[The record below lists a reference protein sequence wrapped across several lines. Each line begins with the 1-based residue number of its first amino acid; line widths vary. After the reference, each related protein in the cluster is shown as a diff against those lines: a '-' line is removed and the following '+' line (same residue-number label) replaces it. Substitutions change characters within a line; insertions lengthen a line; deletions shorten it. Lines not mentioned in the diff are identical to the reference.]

1 MQKDEIIITNAI
13 VHILETSVG
22 MPILSEYL
30 LERHEE
36 LNDLLRAHIYRVAT
50 GDDLKT
56 CVFREEE
63 EPEMYRLVKDF
74 KVAETGGGG
83 GDLVGF
89 SKEAAVR
96 LYDIM
101 YKNPAIPSAD
111 FCVVTFKSEGKS
123 YLALLKMNYK
133 DSFVHMTQN
142 AEDGSNYNA
151 IIMQHATL
159 PASGS
164 KLTEAVIIDL
174 EDLTIRIT
182 EKKYEVNGVNTNY
195 LSELY
200 LNCHARMS
208 QRTRMKIV
216 EKALDQIN
224 NKYFEDNIEKQL
236 ETKAVIETQIRE
248 DGAIRPEVIGEK
260 LYEEYPS
267 VKEEFTEKLEKYNM
281 VKEEVRPQNEM
292 TVRKY
297 HKQYLKTDT
306 GIEINIP
313 MDEYNNNDS
322 VEFITNADG
331 TISIMIKNISRLMSK

>member
-1 MQKDEIIITNAI
+1 MHKDEIIITNAI

-22 MPILSEYL
+22 MPILSEYV

-56 CVFREEE
+56 CVFNDGESS
-63 EPEMYRLVKDF
+63 EMYELVKAFNEDDI
-74 KVAETGGGG
+74 VN
-83 GDLVGF
+83 F
-89 SKEAAVR
+89 SKEAATR

-101 YKNPAIPSAD
+101 RTNPDIPSAD
-111 FCVVTFKSEGKS
+111 FCVVTFKSAGKS

-174 EDLTIRIT
+174 DDLTVRIT

-195 LSELY
+195 LSEVY
-200 LNCHARMS
+200 LKCYAKMS

-216 EKALDQIN
+216 EKTLDQIN

-236 ETKAVIETQIRE
+236 ETKAVIEDQIRE
-248 DGAIRPEVIGEK
+248 EGAIVPAVISEK
-260 LYEEYPS
+260 LYEEYPTA
-267 VKEEFTEKLEKYNM
+267 KEEFEQKLEKYNM
-281 VKEEVRPQNEM
+281 VKEEVRPQNEV

-322 VEFITNADG
+322 VEFITNPDG
-331 TISIMIKNISRLMSK
+331 TISIMIKNINRLISK